1 MAEPIAVLE
10 AHVRHAQRAVF
21 TTDGETLVT
30 CGQDSIRLWK
40 VPSFTPDG
48 AFEGHEA
55 SVNTLSFSADGGLLA
70 SGSSDG
76 TARIWSFPGGRELDV
91 LDGQLAAAVSPA
103 GGFATISTKARA
115 VLWDGNYDQVA
126 TLPLLD
132 RRLFSLAFET
142 DGASLFVAGTGTVH
156 RIDVKGRAKAGEYPG
171 HQTAVTSMA
180 LSPDGTLLA
189 TTGSEGTLRL
199 RRVAGGGELFAVR
212 LGRPGTMQLAF
223 APDGAK
229 LAVSIDFAIQI
240 RSAADGTLLS
250 TIEVPVKGVYGI
262 GFSPDGRLLAN
273 AGADG
278 RVRIWAVS
286 RVTPESG
293 EGGPRGR

>member
-1 MAEPIAVLE
+1 MAQPIAVFD
-10 AHVRHAQRAVF
+10 AHGKHAQRAVF
-21 TTDGETLVT
+21 TADGETLVT
-30 CGQDSIRLWK
+30 CGQDARIRLWK
-40 VPSFTPDG
+40 VPSFAPDG

-91 LDGQLAAAVSPA
+91 LDGQVAAAVSPT

-115 VLWDGNYDQVA
+115 VLWDGNYDEVA

-132 RRLFSLAFET
+132 RRLFSLVFT
-142 DGASLFVAGTGTVH
+142 RDGGSLLVAGTESVH
-156 RIDVKGRAKAGEYPG
+156 RVDVKGRVKVGAYAG
-171 HQTAVTSMA
+171 HQAAVASMA

-189 TTGSEGTLRL
+189 TTGAEGMLRL
-199 RRVAGGGELFAVR
+199 RRVAGGDELFAVR
-212 LGRPGTMQLAF
+212 LGRPGVMQVAF
-223 APDGAK
+223 SPGGES

-240 RSAADGTLLS
+240 RSTVDGALLS
-250 TIEVPVKGVYGI
+250 TIDVPIKGVYGL
-262 GFSPDGRLLAN
+262 GWSPDGHLLAN

-278 RVRIWAVS
+278 RIRIWSV
-286 RVTPESG
+286 
-293 EGGPRGR
+293 